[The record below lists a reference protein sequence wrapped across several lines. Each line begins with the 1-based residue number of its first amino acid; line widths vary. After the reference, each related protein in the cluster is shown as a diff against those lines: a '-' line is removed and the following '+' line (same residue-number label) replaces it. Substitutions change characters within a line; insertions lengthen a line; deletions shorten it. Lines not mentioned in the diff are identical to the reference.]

1 MARVAVLH
9 GSWVEDENAGRFVF
23 WGERAHEQFALPAG
37 DDRFPPYP
45 YALGS
50 EQSNYG
56 YGGYNRHGYSY
67 GYYDPIPPKE
77 LTRLVEWGLAEQEA
91 DLYHQSRAKPVQLFA
106 ALPDGEHRLAGWR
119 VSGVG
124 VNAGNA
130 LTVLNRI
137 ARLPLASHGVGL
149 HDQLPVYDESHIQTK
164 FDHVGPDLL
173 FWAAAARLVR
183 ELLASGRY
191 IPAVAMD
198 GDNWRALWQAAI
210 DDPADETRVARLI
223 ATMPPACR
231 ALAATEQE
239 LLQMVEGQPPSAELM
254 LRRFLDGMIDGLVR
268 LAVKGDYAIRPTASG
283 EALRWVKS
291 LYAQQPYAHPNDN
304 SPIVSGYVNWRGIKL
319 DPATRYRVVLRLEPP
334 DEQVEGADE
343 SDSDEWRLVFLLQ
356 AQDDPSLQVP
366 AALVWHSPMQLPA
379 DLQPARARQKLLA
392 ALGQAVIA
400 FPPLA
405 RYLPAADPSDIT
417 LSIDEAYA
425 LLRYGLAAFEQR
437 SLPLIVPGWWLKQPK
452 LSAHLSLQ
460 AEGNE
465 PSGFFS
471 VESLVLYD
479 WQVAIGNAQLDPAEF
494 ARLAQLKQ
502 PLVRVKG
509 QWMELSPTEREAILK
524 LVKQN
529 GKRVGLGEAVRLAMG
544 GLPEA
549 PGGFADT
556 RVRARGWL
564 KRLFDSL
571 DESKLEDLPQPTSF
585 VGELRPY
592 QVRGYSWMAFLRRY
606 GLGACLADDMGL
618 GKTVQLLTLLLREQ
632 EASASGPTLLI
643 CPTSVV
649 GNWQREAARFT
660 PSLKVMVHHGAAR
673 RKGEDF
679 VAEAQAHDLVISSYS
694 LLARDEAM
702 LSEVGW
708 RTVAL
713 DEAQNIKN
721 HNTKQSRAVRR
732 IPAAHRIALTG
743 TPVENRLAELWSIID
758 FLNPGYLGSS
768 EQFQQRF
775 ARPIERLGDQPAL
788 TQLRKITAPFLLRR
802 LKSDPRIIQDLPDKN
817 EMKVYCNLTV
827 EQATLYQAFV
837 QEMMAQIERSDG
849 MARRG
854 LVLKMLLRL
863 KQLCN
868 HPAHF
873 LGDHS
878 KLEGRSGKLARL
890 SEMLEEALQEGDKAL
905 IFTQFAEM
913 GAMLQ
918 TYLQERFGSEV
929 LYLYGGTERSQR
941 ERMISRF
948 QIGPP
953 TIFVLSLKAG
963 GLGLNLTAA
972 NHVFHFDR
980 WWNPAVENQATDRAY
995 RIGQT
1000 RNVQVHKFICVG
1012 TLEERIDALIESKKA
1027 LAESVIDGE
1036 SDGWLTELSAA
1047 DLRALVRL
1055 SAEAIGD

>member
-9 GSWVEDENAGRFVF
+9 GSWVEDDNGGRFTF
-23 WGERAHEQFALPAG
+23 WGEWAHEQFALPAG

-50 EQSNYG
+50 EHSNY
-56 YGGYNRHGYSY
+56 GYNRHGYSY
-67 GYYDPIPPKE
+67 GYYDPTPPKE

-91 DLYHQSRAKPVQLFA
+91 NLYYQSRARRVQMFA
-106 ALPDGEHRLAGWR
+106 ALPDGEHLLAGWQ
-119 VSGVG
+119 VAGLTI
-124 VNAGNA
+124 NAGDA

-137 ARLPLASHGVGL
+137 ASLPLPKDVNSPG
-149 HDQLPVYDESHIQTK
+149 QLPTYDDSHVQTR
-164 FDHVGPDLL
+164 FDHIGADLL
-173 FWAAAARLVR
+173 FWSAAARLVR
-183 ELLASGRY
+183 ELLVSGGY
-191 IPAVAMD
+191 IPAVSY
-198 GDNWRALWQAAI
+198 DNESWRSVWQAATDNPDSVTKI
-210 DDPADETRVARLI
+210 ARLI
-223 ATMPPACR
+223 AAMPPACR

-239 LLQMVEGQPPSAELM
+239 LIQMLDGQPPSAEAM
-254 LRRFLDGMIDGLVR
+254 LHRFLDGMIDGVVR
-268 LAVKGDYAIRPTASG
+268 QAVKGDYAIRPTASG

-291 LYAQQPYAHPNDN
+291 LYSLQPYIHPNEN
-304 SPIVSGYVNWRGIKL
+304 SPIVSGYARWRGIKL
-319 DPATRYRVVLRLEPP
+319 DAATRYRVMLRLEPP
-334 DEQVEGADE
+334 AEPGVDEGELDR
-343 SDSDEWRLVFLLQ
+343 DEWQLIFLLQ
-356 AQDDPSLQVP
+356 SLDDPSLQIP
-366 AALVWHSPMQLPA
+366 AALVWHAQEQLPA
-379 DLQPARARQKLLA
+379 ELLPIRARQQILA
-392 ALGQAVIA
+392 ALGKAVTA

-405 RYLPAADPSDIT
+405 RYLPAADPSHIILT
-417 LSIDEAYA
+417 VDEAYA
-425 LLRYGLAAFEQR
+425 LLHR
-437 SLPLIVPGWWLKQPK
+437 SLDALEQGGLHVIVPGWWLKQPK

-471 VESLVLYD
+471 VESLVRYD
-479 WQVAIGNAQLDPAEF
+479 WQVAIGDAHLDPAEF

-509 QWMELSPTEREAILK
+509 QWVELSPTEREAILK

-529 GKRVGLGEAVRLAMG
+529 GKRVGLGEAVRLAIG
-544 GLPEA
+544 GLHEP
-549 PGGFADT
+549 PGDFADT
-556 RVRARGWL
+556 RVRVSGWL
-564 KRLFDSL
+564 KRLFNSL
-571 DESKLEDLPQPTSF
+571 DDGKLEDLPQPASF

-592 QVRGYSWMAFLRRY
+592 QVRGYSWLAFLRRY

-632 EASASGPTLLI
+632 EANASGPTLLI

-679 VAEAQAHDLVISSYS
+679 VAEAKTHDLVISSYS
-694 LLARDEAM
+694 LLARDEPLLA
-702 LSEVGW
+702 EVGW

-743 TPVENRLAELWSIID
+743 TPVENRLAELWSIMD
-758 FLNPGYLGSS
+758 FLNPSYLGSS
-768 EQFQQRF
+768 EQFQHRY
-775 ARPIERLGDQPAL
+775 ARPIERVGDQPAL
-788 TQLRKITAPFLLRR
+788 SQLRKITAPFVLRR

-849 MARRG
+849 ITRRG

-873 LGDHS
+873 LGDQS

-941 ERMISRF
+941 ERMIDRF
-948 QIGPP
+948 QAGPP

-1027 LAESVIDGE
+1027 LAESVIGGDSE
-1036 SDGWLTELSAA
+1036 GWLTELSTA
-1047 DLRALVRL
+1047 DLREVVRL